1 MPWIDTVQLA
11 LFLGLL
17 TLLVIPVGT
26 FMAHVFE
33 GERTFADPLLK
44 PVEKVIYRITGVKP
58 DSEMTWTTYAI
69 AFLIFNFFSFLAL
82 YATLRLQALLPF
94 NPLHL
99 PAVPADTS
107 FNVAVS
113 MITHT
118 NWQSYSGEQVL
129 SNFSQMAG
137 VMVQQFMAAANSLA
151 VALVLIRSLAR
162 KETRSVGNY
171 WVDLTRSWLYILLPL
186 AVVGSLFLV
195 SQGTV
200 QTLAV
205 SKNVTTIEGAVQ
217 TLRLGPVATQEWVHA
232 AYTQGG
238 GFFNANAA
246 HPFEDPNPLTNFIEM
261 LTVLL
266 FPAAG
271 TYMFGRMV
279 KNQRQGWAL
288 FMAMLLMYLASFAVV
303 YSQERAGNPLVAG
316 AGANIASSATQPG
329 GNMEGKEMRNGIL
342 GTTLYQQGSTTT
354 SYGGTNG
361 SIDSYLP
368 LAGGM
373 TMFNIATGEVIWGGI
388 GQGLFSMLVFVMLT
402 VFIAGL
408 MVGRTPEYLGKKI
421 QAREM
426 KIAMI
431 ALLAMNVGILAFTAI
446 SVSTPA
452 GLAGRLNMGPHGLS
466 EIMYSFVQG
475 LSNNGSAMGGLS
487 SNTPFYNT
495 MLGLAMLV
503 GRFLFVVPVFGIAGS
518 FVTKKSTPP
527 SAGTFPTDGALFV
540 ILLIGVIVIVG
551 ALSFLPAFSL
561 GPVLEHV
568 LLHAGR
574 LF

>member
-1 MPWIDTVQLA
+1 MPWLDILQLVV
-11 LFLGLL
+11 FVGLL
-17 TLLVIPVGT
+17 VLLVRPVGT
-26 FMAHVFE
+26 YMAHVFE
-33 GERTFADPLLK
+33 GERTFADPVLK
-44 PVEKVIYRITGVKP
+44 PVEGFIYRITGV
-58 DSEMTWTTYAI
+58 DSAGEMTWTGYAF
-69 AFLIFNFFSFLAL
+69 AFLIFNFLSFVVL
-82 YATLRLQALLPF
+82 YGTLRLQALLPF
-94 NPLHL
+94 NPMHL
-99 PAVPADTS
+99 PAVPDHTA
-107 FNVAVS
+107 FNIAAS

-129 SNFSQMAG
+129 SNFSQMTG
-137 VMVQQFMAAANSLA
+137 VVVQQFMAAANSLA
-151 VALVLIRSLAR
+151 VALVLIRALAR
-162 KETRSVGNY
+162 KEARGVGNY
-171 WVDLTRSWLYILLPL
+171 WVDITRSWLYILLPL
-186 AVVGSLFLV
+186 AVVGALFLV

-200 QTLAV
+200 QTLAGAT
-205 SKNVTTIEGAVQ
+205 NVKTLEGAAQ
-217 TLRLGPVATQEWVHA
+217 TIRLGPVATQEWVHA

-246 HPFEDPNPLTNFIEM
+246 HPFEDPNPIVNFVEM

-303 YSQERAGNPLVAG
+303 YTQERGGNPFVAR
-316 AGANIASSATQPG
+316 AGVNVAASATQPG
-329 GNMEGKEMRNGIL
+329 GNMEGKELRNGIF
-342 GTTLYQQGSTTT
+342 GSVLYQQNSTTT
-354 SYGGTNG
+354 SYGGTNA
-361 SIDSYLP
+361 SIDSYMP

-421 QAREM
+421 QAKEM

-431 ALLAMNVGILAFTAI
+431 ALLAMNVGILVFTAVAV
-446 SVSTPA
+446 SVPA

-466 EIMYSFVQG
+466 EIMYAFVQG
-475 LSNNGSAMGGLS
+475 LSNNGSAMGGLT
-487 SNTPFYNT
+487 SNTPFFNT
-495 MLGLAMLV
+495 VLGFAMLA
-503 GRFLFVVPVFGIAGS
+503 GRYLFVVPVFGIAGS
-518 FVTKKSTPP
+518 LVGKKAAPASV
-527 SAGTFPTDGALFV
+527 GTFPTDGALFV
-540 ILLIGVIVIVG
+540 VLLIGVIVIVG

-561 GPVLEHV
+561 GPVLEQF
-568 LLHAGR
+568 LMHAGR